1 MRGRSLETSK
11 QNSGLPKVE
20 KDKKIILTYGT
31 FDLFHIGHVRLLK
44 RLKALGEYLIVG
56 VSTDEFNAKK
66 GKRCLIPY
74 AQRAEIVASSQFVD
88 QVIPEHD
95 WSQKK
100 TDIITYAVDIFS
112 MGDDWQ
118 GQFDE
123 LKAFCSVQYLP
134 RTTDIS
140 TTEIKQLLTEF
151 DSKKIEKIKN
161 ALDLLQEISKD
172 FS

>member
-1 MRGRSLETSK
+1 METSNKNPELSGKKGIK
-11 QNSGLPKVE
+11 QVV
-20 KDKKIILTYGT
+20 LTYGT
-31 FDLFHIGHVRLLK
+31 FDLFHVGHVRLLK
-44 RLKALGEYLIVG
+44 RLKALGDYLIVG

-66 GKRCLIPY
+66 GKRCLIPH
-74 AQRAEIVASSQFVD
+74 AQRAEIVASSKFVD

-95 WSQKK
+95 WGQKK
-100 TDIITYAVDIFS
+100 ADIIKYEVDVFS
-112 MGDDWQ
+112 MGDDWE

-123 LKAFCSVQYLP
+123 LKELCSVQYLP

-151 DSKKIEKIKN
+151 DSKKIEKIKS